1 MKQIASFAA
10 VLAVVLMVG
19 FTHTLAAQDTTVV
32 EIKKGEV
39 LRVLNNTVVV
49 RVEGEGVRTYVVP
62 YDFKFNHEGQEIT
75 VRELREGQQLTSV
88 RLRTVGAPQDI
99 AEEDVAT
106 LTVEDSVE
114 DSDAPADVAEAV
126 TQAAEAVTEA
136 AGETAD
142 SMAGDDDSAEDEDPV
157 EEMAEAAETAEA
169 AATDSGGMSPGL
181 MVGLLLLALVL
192 VVLAVKQLR
201 KA

>member
-1 MKQIASFAA
+1 MKKTASFAA
-10 VLAVVLMVG
+10 ALVIVLVVG
-19 FTHTLAAQDTTVV
+19 FTHTVAAQDTTVV

-75 VRELREGQQLTSV
+75 VRELRAGHQLTSV

-106 LTVEDSVE
+106 LTVEDS
-114 DSDAPADVAEAV
+114 DAPADVAEA
-126 TQAAEAVTEA
+126 AAM
-136 AGETAD
+136 D
-142 SMAGDDDSAEDEDPV
+142 SG
-157 EEMAEAAETAEA
+157 
-169 AATDSGGMSPGL
+169 GGMSPGL
-181 MVGLLLLALVL
+181 MIGLLLLALVL

>member
-1 MKQIASFAA
+1 MKQVASFAA
-10 VLAVVLMVG
+10 VLAVVLVVG
-19 FTHTLAAQDTTVV
+19 FTHTVAAQETTVV

-75 VRELREGQQLTSV
+75 VRELRAGHQLTSV

-99 AEEDVAT
+99 AEEDVEK
-106 LTVEDSVE
+106 LTAEDTG
-114 DSDAPADVAEAV
+114 APADVVEAV

-136 AGETAD
+136 VAQSE
-142 SMAGDDDSAEDEDPV
+142 GDDESSEDGEESAEAPAAAAAA
-157 EEMAEAAETAEA
+157 AESAETAEA
-169 AATDSGGMSPGL
+169 AAAESGGMSPAL
-181 MVGLLLLALVL
+181 MIGLLLLALVL
-192 VVLAVKQLR
+192 VVFAVKQLR